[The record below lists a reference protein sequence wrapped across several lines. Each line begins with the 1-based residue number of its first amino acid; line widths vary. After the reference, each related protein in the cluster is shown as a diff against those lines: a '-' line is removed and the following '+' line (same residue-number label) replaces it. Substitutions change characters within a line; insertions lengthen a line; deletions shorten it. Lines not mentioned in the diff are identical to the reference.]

1 MCGLKLVDL
10 DPKIEAILDSSKSSA
25 TDIELARCLH
35 SRDSHVVWG
44 LTFKCELPGGWQT
57 RSCVMCRL
65 QNGGDGGGLQPQPC
79 LYLRPPII
87 MCLIPLPSLLRAS
100 PSSHA

>member
-35 SRDSHVVWG
+35 SRDSHVVW
-44 LTFKCELPGGWQT
+44 
-57 RSCVMCRL
+57 
-65 QNGGDGGGLQPQPC
+65 D
-79 LYLRPPII
+79 
-87 MCLIPLPSLLRAS
+87 
-100 PSSHA
+100 